1 MWRSE
6 AIGATGTYR
15 LADIARRH
23 IELIKA
29 MATADEVAR
38 EVFGEFLTELRDDLN
53 AGINDEDAVDM
64 LAQHM
69 IIRPFFEA

>member
-1 MWRSE
+1 
-6 AIGATGTYR
+6 
-15 LADIARRH
+15 
-23 IELIKA
+23 